1 MKNKIKIASVLTM
14 INVMALGVSGCSNSK
29 KSVVVE
35 PKVISV
41 SKLKEKYSESNPI
54 QINFWT
60 GFGKDI
66 TEGLDEII
74 ASFEEK
80 YPYIDIVHESKGG
93 YAGLT
98 KAINLAITTKKYPQV
113 ALGYP
118 DHFAQ
123 YIYNGIQCD
132 LSGYINSSDK
142 ELAIDINDFNEDF
155 LRENLELA
163 YKNGNEK
170 DPYIMGLPFNKS
182 TEVMVYN
189 KTLFDFYEL
198 EVPETWDEVREVST
212 QFIEKLTANIGGK
225 AEVGGTFGKK
235 VYVIKDENGAEPDKI
250 YYSYVDKSNK
260 TVVVDAQGELVN
272 TTDEANNPIKGEDPL
287 FDFSGVNYIK
297 DKDPKKNKIDFYPIG
312 YDSQANFFIT
322 ALRQF
327 GSEYTKRG
335 ATVEKGY
342 VKFDT
347 PEARAMITYFKQ
359 MNADYLLGI
368 PYTWEEESYCSNP
381 FKALKL
387 AMTISSSAGL
397 SYNIAAGAKFKIGI
411 APVPYKTA
419 DKKFVISQ
427 GTNIAMLKANEYKN
441 LASWLFIKYL
451 TTEKNADFA
460 IKTGYLPVTK
470 SAQESQEY
478 QDFLSLKI
486 GTDADKARIAAAAVA
501 NNVYGDGTW
510 TNFVD
515 PAFRGSNTI
524 RNTVDSAMPMA
535 FYGSSGTTYDADS
548 LIKYLYNQLE
558 TYVEK

>member
-1 MKNKIKIASVLTM
+1 MKNKFKIASVVTM

-35 PKVISV
+35 PKVISI
-41 SKLKEKYSESNPI
+41 SKLKEKYNESNRI

-74 ASFEEK
+74 TSFEEK

-142 ELAIDINDFNEDF
+142 DLAIDIKDFNSDF
-155 LRENLELA
+155 LKENLELA
-163 YKNGNEK
+163 YRNGDEN

-198 EVPETWDEVREVST
+198 TVPTTWDEVKTVST
-212 QFIEKLTANIGGK
+212 QFISKLSENIGGK
-225 AEVGGTFGKK
+225 TEVGGTFGKK
-235 VYVIKDENGAEPDKI
+235 VYLVGKENEEKKV
-250 YYSYVDKSNK
+250 YYSYVNGSQ
-260 TVVVDAQGELVN
+260 TLVVDAQGNAVD
-272 TTDEANNPIKGEDPL
+272 TSDDANNPIKGEDPL
-287 FDFSGVNYIK
+287 FDFSGVAQK
-297 DKDPKKNKIDFYPIG
+297 DFYPIG

-347 PEARAMITYFKQ
+347 PEAREMINYFKQ
-359 MNADYLLGI
+359 MNADHLLGI

-411 APVPYKTA
+411 APVPYKSA

-427 GTNIAMLKANEYKN
+427 GTNIAMLKSNEYKN

-460 IKTGYLPVTK
+460 IKTGYLPVTD
-470 SAQESQEY
+470 SAKNSQEY
-478 QDFLSLKI
+478 QDFLGLKI

-524 RNTVDSAMPMA
+524 RNTVDTAMPMA

-548 LIKYLYNQLE
+548 LIQYLYNQLE
-558 TYVEK
+558 TYVEKTN